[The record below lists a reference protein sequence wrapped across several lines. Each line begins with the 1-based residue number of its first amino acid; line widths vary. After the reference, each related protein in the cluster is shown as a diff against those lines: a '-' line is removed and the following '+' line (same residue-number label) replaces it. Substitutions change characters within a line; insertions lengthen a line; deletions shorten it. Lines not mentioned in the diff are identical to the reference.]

1 MPVLME
7 LKSWMLETLAQLS
20 AKLPMALAIGLT
32 NFVDDGTIDV
42 ARGHGQNTPMRI
54 KLIEDLPM
62 ATSAELYQLSWV
74 IEQLLADPRRIVLV
88 RAQLHTGQQVQ
99 YLHWADGKLRSA
111 RVVGMHG
118 DHVGVLDA
126 ASNKSFKV
134 HYAAILTDPTVSPT
148 HSGETSTNVEFN
160 KPAPPPEVAGRA
172 DFRVGNRVTFIDKN
186 LEHRVGL
193 IVRVNQ
199 HTATLDC
206 DGQKWRV
213 AFELLRHLVDV

>member
-1 MPVLME
+1 
-7 LKSWMLETLAQLS
+7 
-20 AKLPMALAIGLT
+20 
-32 NFVDDGTIDV
+32 
-42 ARGHGQNTPMRI
+42 MRI

-74 IEQLLADPRRIVLV
+74 IEQLLADPRRIVQV

-111 RVVGMHG
+111 RIIGMHG
-118 DHVGVLDA
+118 DHVAVQDA
-126 ASNKSFKV
+126 GYSKPFKV
-134 HYAAILTDPTVSPT
+134 HYAAILTEQSPAPTE
-148 HSGETSTNVEFN
+148 SGFTSAEVEFT
-160 KPAPPPEVAGRA
+160 KPAPPPEVANRA
-172 DFRVGNRVTFIDKN
+172 DFRVGHRVTFIDKN
-186 LEHRVGL
+186 LQHRVGL

-213 AFELLRHLVDV
+213 AFELLRPLVGV

>member
-1 MPVLME
+1 
-7 LKSWMLETLAQLS
+7 
-20 AKLPMALAIGLT
+20 
-32 NFVDDGTIDV
+32 
-42 ARGHGQNTPMRI
+42 MRI
-54 KLIEDLPM
+54 KLIEELPM

-74 IEQLLADPRRIVLV
+74 IEQLLADPRRIVQV

-118 DHVGVLDA
+118 DHVAIEDA
-126 ASNKSFKV
+126 AYSKAFKV
-134 HYAAILTDPTVSPT
+134 HYAAILADPTAAPTESSPT
-148 HSGETSTNVEFN
+148 PADVELTKST
-160 KPAPPPEVAGRA
+160 PPPEVAGRA
-172 DFRVGNRVTFIDKN
+172 DFRVGNRVTFTDKN
-186 LEHRVGL
+186 LQHRVGL